1 MFWVACFLDSAII
14 SSVFQGEADA
24 CIFFFFFF
32 ETHVALKHDL
42 VIFCR
47 CVIISIPLFCFD
59 TERLES
65 DTEIGSFL

>member
-1 MFWVACFLDSAII
+1 MLA
-14 SSVFQGEADA
+14 
-24 CIFFFFFF
+24 FFFFF
-32 ETHVALKHDL
+32 ELRVALNHDL

-47 CVIISIPLFCFD
+47 CVIISIPLFRFD

>member
-1 MFWVACFLDSAII
+1 MFWGACFLDSAII

-24 CIFFFFFF
+24 CIFFFF
-32 ETHVALKHDL
+32 EPRVALNHDL

-47 CVIISIPLFCFD
+47 CVIISLPLFRFD